1 MKTRL
6 EIKGIEKLTHL
17 KYRTQDIRIYKVK
30 EFADHYEFLVQY
42 GSLDI
47 LVMMHKLAERVLLP
61 KQYWSGF
68 QITFSIHVGN
78 PLYTNVAE
86 SCITSLANPHD
97 FAQTLKN
104 HIHANKPKLGLT

>member
-6 EIKGIEKLTHL
+6 EIKGIEKLTHSTYWPEIL
-17 KYRTQDIRIYKVK
+17 KLCVVK
-30 EFADHYEFLVQY
+30 ESSDLYEFLLKY
-42 GSLDI
+42 GPLDI
-47 LVMMHKLAERVLLP
+47 VVIMPKLAERVLLP

-104 HIHANKPKLGLT
+104 HIYANKPKLGLT